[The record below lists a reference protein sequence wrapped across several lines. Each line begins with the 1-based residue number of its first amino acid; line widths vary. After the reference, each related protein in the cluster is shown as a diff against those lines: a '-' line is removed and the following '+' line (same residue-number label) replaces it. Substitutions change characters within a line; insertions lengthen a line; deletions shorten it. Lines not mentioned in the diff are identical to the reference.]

1 MAMVDRLGEY
11 IENSPGDVLGVE
23 ARVYAT
29 GVDDRGQEW
38 KVTGRL
44 DRVEEVA
51 GGVRIVDFKTG
62 KAVPAGADMPRHPQL
77 GVYQEAV
84 DSGVLEL
91 PDGSSVDARS
101 AGAELVFL
109 RRTAGTARRQDA
121 VSADEDPQWARAL
134 IGEVSEGM
142 RAAHFPARV
151 DPPKC
156 QSCPVR
162 SSCPA
167 IGPHMLEDD

>member
-1 MAMVDRLGEY
+1 
-11 IENSPGDVLGVE
+11 
-23 ARVYAT
+23 
-29 GVDDRGQEW
+29 
-38 KVTGRL
+38 
-44 DRVEEVA
+44 
-51 GGVRIVDFKTG
+51 
-62 KAVPAGADMPRHPQL
+62 RHPQL

-134 IGEVSEGM
+134 IGEVPEGM